1 MRKNLQALVLAA
13 GEGTRFRSDKTKI
26 LHPLLGKSML
36 RLVCDSVLG
45 MKPEKVFL
53 VVGYQKEDVL
63 QEMASQDIKIV
74 HQKVLEGTIHA
85 FLAAKSMLNKF
96 KDRDVLVLG
105 ANLPLLRTQALTS
118 LLVFHRKRGNTVTR
132 AGSAA
137 EDPAVAVLK
146 TRDLLWALP
155 HAVRRSHKSPS
166 NLTEIIEKLARAGKK
181 VEDFSPRSPEDF
193 FQVRTRH
200 DLARA
205 VGVLRERKMAELA
218 GHGVT
223 VYDPSST
230 WIDLAVQIGRDSSVY
245 PAVVIEGRT
254 SIGNGCFIYP
264 GVHIINSQIGSRVRV
279 FGSSVI
285 DGATV
290 EDDVQVGPF
299 ARLRPKTILRSG
311 SRIGNFVEV
320 KNTDFGRGSKAL
332 HLSYLGDSEVHE
344 GVNIGAGTITC
355 NYDGVKKNKTTIEAK
370 AFIGSG
376 TELVAPVRIGRG
388 AYVGAGSVITKD
400 VSPEALAV
408 ARSRQVERPGWAR
421 RKKIKR

>member
-1 MRKNLQALVLAA
+1 MKKNLLALVLAA
-13 GEGTRFRSDKTKI
+13 GEGTRFRSDKNKI

-36 RLVCDSVLG
+36 SLVWDSVLEV
-45 MKPEKVFL
+45 KPEKVFL
-53 VVGYQKEDVL
+53 VVGYQREDVIE
-63 QEMASQDIKIV
+63 EMASRNIEAV
-74 HQKVLEGTIHA
+74 RQKVPNGTA
-85 FLAAKSMLNKF
+85 CAVLAVKGMLNKF
-96 KDRDVLVLG
+96 KDKDVLVLG
-105 ANLPLLRTQALTS
+105 ANLPLLRPPALAS
-118 LLVFHRKRGNTVTR
+118 LLAFHQTRRNAVTR

-137 EDPAVAVLK
+137 EDPAAAVFRAK
-146 TRDLLWALP
+146 DLLRALP
-155 HAVRRSHKSPS
+155 PAVAWNRKGPFDIADVI
-166 NLTEIIEKLARAGKK
+166 EILARDGKK
-181 VEDFSPRSPEDF
+181 VEDFPPPSSEDF

-205 VGVLRERKMAELA
+205 VGVLRDRKMSELA
-218 GHGVT
+218 EQGVT
-223 VYDPSST
+223 VYDPTST

-254 SIGNGCFIYP
+254 SIGNGCLIYP

-279 FGSSVI
+279 FGSSVM

-320 KNTDFGRGSKAL
+320 KNTDFGRRSKAL

-400 VSPEALAV
+400 VSPDALAV
-408 ARSRQVERPGWAR
+408 ARSRQFERPGWAR
-421 RKKIKR
+421 RKKNKK

>member
-1 MRKNLQALVLAA
+1 MKKNLLALVLAA
-13 GEGTRFRSDKTKI
+13 GEGTRFRSDKNKI

-36 RLVCDSVLG
+36 SLVWDSVLEV
-45 MKPEKVFL
+45 KPEKVFL
-53 VVGYQKEDVL
+53 VVGYQREDVIE
-63 QEMASQDIKIV
+63 EMASRNIEAV
-74 HQKVLEGTIHA
+74 RQKVPNGTA
-85 FLAAKSMLNKF
+85 CAVLAVKGMLNKF
-96 KDRDVLVLG
+96 KDKDVLVLG
-105 ANLPLLRTQALTS
+105 ANLPLLRPPALAS
-118 LLVFHRKRGNTVTR
+118 LLAFHQTRRNAVTR

-137 EDPAVAVLK
+137 EDPAAAVFRAK
-146 TRDLLWALP
+146 DLLRALP
-155 HAVRRSHKSPS
+155 PAVAWNRKGPFDIADVI
-166 NLTEIIEKLARAGKK
+166 EILARDGKK
-181 VEDFSPRSPEDF
+181 VEDFPPPSSEDF

-205 VGVLRERKMAELA
+205 VGVIRDRKMSELA
-218 GHGVT
+218 EQGVT
-223 VYDPSST
+223 VYDPTST

-254 SIGNGCFIYP
+254 SIGNGCLIYP

-279 FGSSVI
+279 FGSSVM

-320 KNTDFGRGSKAL
+320 KNTDFGRRSKAL

-400 VSPEALAV
+400 VSPDALAV
-408 ARSRQVERPGWAR
+408 ARSRQFERPGWAR
-421 RKKIKR
+421 RKKNKK